1 MFFSQAGQQLLDSLI
16 LSDNAKKF
24 AIAKEI
30 HLNDNFRLHGN
41 TITIAMCCLF
51 GTLAPGEIIDRFR
64 LNRRSFATKS
74 LIHLA
79 CYATAYIVWRLYYD
93 AMNYFLQLNADQL
106 AAEQGVDYYEGAI
119 EFYRKT
125 LQRHKACRTLFGE
138 KGAQFFDSDG
148 EIKSILRFKNVPIR
162 TRLAKLSDLR
172 STVESINEV
181 TE

>member
-41 TITIAMCCLF
+41 TVTIAMCCLF
-51 GTLAPGEIIDRFR
+51 GTLAPGGIIDRFR
-64 LNRRSFATKS
+64 LNRRSFALKS
-74 LIHLA
+74 LIHLT
-79 CYATAYIVWRLYYD
+79 CYTTAYIVWRLYYD
-93 AMNYFLQLNADQL
+93 PMNYFIQLNADQL
-106 AAEQGVDYYEGAI
+106 AAKQGVDYYEGAI
-119 EFYRKT
+119 EFYKKM

-162 TRLAKLSDLR
+162 TRLAKISDLR
-172 STVESINEV
+172 STVESMNKIIE
-181 TE
+181 